1 MSKRAEKSLSNAQLK
16 ATESKYSNIEKASS
30 PSSDSGLV
38 YGKRNYRIMGIGVA
52 FIVIGFIL
60 MGGGHMPSPDVWDE
74 SIIYSPRRT
83 VLAPIFI
90 LAGFVMQIYA
100 IFTRS

>member
-1 MSKRAEKSLSNAQLK
+1 MNKRDAKGVANTQLK
-16 ATESKYSNIEKASS
+16 STESRYSNMDKNS
-30 PSSDSGLV
+30 PHSSDSRLV
-38 YGKRNYRIMGIGVA
+38 YGKRNYRIMGIGIA
-52 FIVIGFIL
+52 LIVIGFIL

-90 LAGFVMQIYA
+90 LAGFGLQIYA
-100 IFTRS
+100 IFTRN